1 MRNKF
6 HATLLITAVGAALT
20 IAGPAAAQRGH
31 GGGSGGGV
39 NAGGGARAG
48 GGPAQ
53 MGGPARIGGPA
64 RVDGGA
70 MQSRGA
76 AQVSPRGPV
85 YSGEPAYNR
94 GATVAGRNFNRGDF
108 RYHRGYHRRP
118 GFAIGVGTG
127 AFAAYPW
134 GYDPYYDYGYGYYDD
149 DYIDGDESYAAVSD
163 ADVQYCIQR
172 FRSYDVATRTY
183 LGFDGLR
190 HPCP

>member
-1 MRNKF
+1 MTF
-6 HATLLITAVGAALT
+6 
-20 IAGPAAAQRGH
+20 AGPADAQRGH
-31 GGGSGGGV
+31 GGGGVQAGGGV
-39 NAGGGARAG
+39 RAG

-64 RVDGGA
+64 RVGGGA

-76 AQVSPRGPV
+76 AQVNPRGPA
-85 YSGEPAYNR
+85 YGGGPAYNR
-94 GATVAGRNFNRGDF
+94 GGRVAGRNFNRGDY
-108 RYHRGYHRRP
+108 RYHRGYRWRP
-118 GFAIGVGTG
+118 GFAIGIGAG

-134 GYDPYYDYGYGYYDD
+134 GYDPYYDYGYGYYDGG
-149 DYIDGDESYAAVSD
+149 YESYAAD

-172 FRSYDVATRTY
+172 FRSYDIATRTY